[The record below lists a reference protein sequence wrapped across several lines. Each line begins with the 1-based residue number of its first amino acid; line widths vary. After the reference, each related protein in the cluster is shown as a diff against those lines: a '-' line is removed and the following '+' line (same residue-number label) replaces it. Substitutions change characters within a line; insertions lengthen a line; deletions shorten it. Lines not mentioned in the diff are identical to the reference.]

1 VMITITRIKDLV
13 TQNIKTRKNHQIYK
27 STLIRD
33 RILLLCT
40 FNFGLILN
48 TNFFMML
55 YFKVLRC
62 GPISSPPQ
70 LRFGSSYERV
80 VSSDRVNGH

>member
-1 VMITITRIKDLV
+1 MITITQIKAMV
-13 TQNIKTRKNHQIYK
+13 AQNIKTRKNHQIYK

-33 RILLLCT
+33 RILLLCK

-48 TNFFMML
+48 TNFFLML

-62 GPISSPPQ
+62 GPGSSPPQ
-70 LRFGSSYERV
+70 LRFGYSYERV